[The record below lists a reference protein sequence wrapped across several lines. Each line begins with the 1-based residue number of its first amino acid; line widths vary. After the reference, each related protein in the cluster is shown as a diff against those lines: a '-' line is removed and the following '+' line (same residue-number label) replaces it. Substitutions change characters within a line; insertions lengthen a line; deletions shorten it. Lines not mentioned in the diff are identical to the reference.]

1 MFGVM
6 VVDVVVV
13 PSLLVTPMLP
23 LGRSSLFPD
32 STSLADANLLEAVAP
47 EPEDCPCAA
56 SSAFIV
62 SGEMLL
68 PGGLYR
74 KPGAAESAEVD
85 LSARSKEFPAK
96 QTPCQQGN

>member
-1 MFGVM
+1 MIGVM
-6 VVDVVVV
+6 VVDVVDV
-13 PSLLVTPMLP
+13 PSLHVTPMLP
-23 LGRSSLFPD
+23 VRTSSLFPD
-32 STSLADANLLEAVAP
+32 STSLADAANLLEA

-62 SGEMLL
+62 SGERLL

-85 LSARSKEFPAK
+85 LSARSKEFPAR